1 MKKASHSP
9 LEGKTYGIG
18 LKDKVGYALGD
29 AAGVMTFALVG
40 SFLQMFYTNVL
51 FIDEKKVMVL
61 FIVARLW
68 DAVNDPMWG
77 AFVDH
82 RGGGKNG
89 KFRPYL
95 RWFSTPLAIF
105 GVLMFVKI
113 PGLTEMQYLIYAYIT
128 YIGYGMLYTVVNI
141 PYGSMA
147 SVITTDL
154 QERSALSMFRS
165 VGAGLGGLPAQIIL
179 PLFAYTT
186 VTLSELDENGEPLTK
201 KILHGDKL
209 LIGVIILAVISVV
222 VYQLCYKMTT
232 ERVTAVENA
241 EKKIKTS
248 KTIKALFKNRPFIA
262 LCIASMLLI
271 AVQQFTQTAYNYL
284 FLDYFKQPKLYALVT
299 VFTYLPMALLL
310 PVLQKIVRRFG
321 KKEVCAIGMVLSF
334 AANLVLWLIGTKS
347 VAVFFALC
355 FVSGLGM
362 TFFVLEV
369 WALVTDVIDYHEIL
383 SGQRDEGTSY
393 AFFSFT
399 RKLGQTIAGV
409 LGTGI
414 LTFAGYN
421 PENVTAEATKKL
433 YNASTAIPAV
443 MCLVMALTLGVLYPL
458 TKKKL
463 EEMHSS
469 KSSVEE

>member
-1 MKKASHSP
+1 MKETNQLSY
-9 LEGKTYGIG
+9 EGKTYGIG
-18 LKDKVGYALGD
+18 FKDKVGYALGD
-29 AAGVMTFALVG
+29 AAGLMTFALVG

-51 FIDEKKVMVL
+51 YIDPKKITTL
-61 FIVARLW
+61 FLVARIW
-68 DAVNDPMWG
+68 DAINDPMWG

-95 RWFSTPLAIF
+95 RWFSTPLALF

-113 PGLTEMQYLIYAYIT
+113 PGLTETQYLIFAYIT

-147 SVITTDL
+147 SVITTDEH
-154 QERSALSMFRS
+154 ERSSLSMFRS
-165 VGAGLGGLPAQIIL
+165 IGAGFGGLPGQILL
-179 PLFAYTT
+179 PFFVYST
-186 VTLSELDENGEPLTK
+186 VAATGERVLDGK
-201 KILHGDKL
+201 KL
-209 LIGVIILAVISVV
+209 LIGVAVLGVISVI

-232 ERVTAVENA
+232 ERVVSIPNKA
-241 EKKIKTS
+241 KKVNVGKTVKS
-248 KTIKALFKNRPFIA
+248 LFKNRPFLA
-262 LCIASMLLI
+262 LCLASMLLI
-271 AVQQFTQTAYNYL
+271 AVQQYTQTTYNYL
-284 FLDYFKQPKLYALVT
+284 FLNYFQKPQLYSLVT

-334 AANLVLWLIGTKS
+334 AANLVLWIIHTQS
-347 VAVFFALC
+347 VVVFFVLC
-355 FVSGLGM
+355 FLSGLGM
-362 TFFVLEV
+362 TFFVLEI
-369 WALVTDVIDYHEIL
+369 WALVTDVIDYQELL

-409 LGTGI
+409 LGTGV
-414 LTFAGYN
+414 LTMINYEAKD
-421 PENVTAEATKKL
+421 VTAEAVQRL
-433 YNASTAIPAV
+433 YTVSTALPAA
-443 MCLVMALTLGVLYPL
+443 MCLVMALSLGILYPL

-469 KSSVEE
+469 NGLIEE